1 MTPEQ
6 YNGIYNIL
14 SQMND
19 SLKQI
24 VEITAQTQR
33 SIGRALATSGRP
45 SGDAA
50 PNLSKPLADYPTFN
64 WATIGAT
71 VIDSDRDGATTVE
84 WKNRQ
89 FTRRRGNPDY
99 EPVVYFSRGVGKDKE
114 TGKNLYEWLITFRE
128 PPKAK
133 RLPDDTKDAM
143 EQAATKRQTQPTP
156 PVRIVE
162 RAPSNGATTV
172 QQPPAATTPPQ
183 RDGVACSLRSW
194 DTLQK
199 AVDSAA
205 RYGVT
210 PEVWKPRVEKIVG
223 TTDMRSLDD
232 ADIAKATQAIKMM
245 TAEAASR
252 APVSA

>member
-6 YNGIYNIL
+6 YNAIYNLL

-19 SLKQI
+19 SLRQL
-24 VEITAQTQR
+24 VESAGQTQR

-50 PNLSKPLADYPTFN
+50 PNLSKPLADYPTFD
-64 WATIGAT
+64 WGTIGAT

-99 EPVVYFSRGVGKDKE
+99 EPVVYFSRGIGKDKE

-133 RLPDDTKDAM
+133 RLPDDTKG
-143 EQAATKRQTQPTP
+143 
-156 PVRIVE
+156 PVTRNHSQ
-162 RAPSNGATTV
+162 RC
-172 QQPPAATTPPQ
+172 QPQ
-183 RDGVACSLRSW
+183 RRQRMTGFRAARGRGTRCRRSW
-194 DTLQK
+194 MM
-199 AVDSAA
+199 
-205 RYGVT
+205 R
-210 PEVWKPRVEKIVG
+210 PG
-223 TTDMRSLDD
+223 T
-232 ADIAKATQAIKMM
+232 A
-245 TAEAASR
+245 
-252 APVSA
+252 